1 MDDKENDLNVVSPM
15 KVFRMNDTDCGRD
28 WIVIA
33 EDIRKGID
41 LFDKANSGLPEKI
54 RELTADGEQ
63 IIIQGLFEPEYDL
76 PF

>member
-1 MDDKENDLNVVSPM
+1 M

-28 WIVIA
+28 WIVVA
-33 EDIRKGID
+33 EDIREGID
-41 LFDKANSGLPEKI
+41 LFDKANNGVPEKI

-63 IIIQGLFEPEYDL
+63 IIIQGLIEPEYDL

>member
-1 MDDKENDLNVVSPM
+1 MEL
-15 KVFRMNDTDCGRD
+15 KVFRMNDTDGGRD

-41 LFDKANSGLPEKI
+41 LFDKANNGVPEKI

-63 IIIQGLFEPEYDL
+63 IIIQGLIEPEYDL